1 MPEEKRENDV
11 DRFIEEQIESV
22 PHLEALLL
30 IWRKHPKAWS
40 IQEMA
45 SALYVPEPLAEDILR
60 NLNRRDLLNESN
72 DCFGLNKSEQR
83 EDLLRRVDAT
93 YRRELIRISRM
104 IHEKAPSAVREF
116 ARSFR
121 FTKEEN

>member
-45 SALYVPEPLAEDILR
+45 AALYVPEQLAENILR
-60 NLNRRDLLNESN
+60 DLTRRQLLEERDRRFGISNSEQRDLLM
-72 DCFGLNKSEQR
+72 
-83 EDLLRRVDAT
+83 RVDST

-104 IHEKAPSAVREF
+104 IHEKAPSGVREF